1 MESVSLIN
9 ACKAF
14 GFGVSVGFIL
24 SGIPALIGFVI
35 NKIYCIMQK

>member
-9 ACKAF
+9 ACKPF
-14 GFGVSVGFIL
+14 VLGVSGGFIL

-35 NKIYCIMQK
+35 NKIYCVMQK